1 MRLPVFC
8 SAAALAVSLAAWAAP
23 GGAQAAHSDHSAVGA
38 AKRPAFPRFDSA
50 AAVQAACDAGL
61 AAAARKVRWL
71 ERQAPTPSWVAAY
84 DDLNAVIEDASGPVT
99 FIVNVHPDPAVRDAA
114 QACEQRWQTFQ
125 STLGQNAKLY
135 RAARAVRPRD
145 AIDRALLKEAIDNFE
160 ESGVGLPPPQRQRAK
175 VINDRIGELGQQF
188 SRVLRD
194 DTTKLPFTEAE
205 LAGVPEAV
213 WKSKPRDEQGRFLLG
228 LDAPTAVP
236 VLERADDPRTRERMY
251 RARNTLG
258 GDGNIALL
266 GEMVRLRG
274 EYAALFGA
282 ASFADFTLRRRMAL
296 NTANTSRFLDEVRAA
311 VSTRERSELDELRQA
326 KAQHLGESQAQAQ
339 APQATRLERW
349 DVPYYT
355 ERLRRER
362 YTVDQNAFRP
372 YFPPQASL
380 DFVMK
385 LAEQLLGVRYVR
397 VPATLWH
404 PDVQAY
410 AATDVKTGRPLATLY
425 IDLYPR
431 DGKYNHAAVWSIQ
444 NGATRTGRLPL
455 AALVVNLDRQGLT
468 LDELETLL
476 HEMGHALHNNLSAT
490 RHSLQ
495 AGTSVLRDFVE
506 APSQML
512 EDWVYDKGV
521 LALFAAVCPACKPVP
536 NELLAK
542 AVAARN
548 DGKGVRTARQ
558 HLYASYDLAL
568 HSAVPSDPQ
577 RLWAAME
584 GATPLG
590 HVAGTQL
597 PASFEHLASG
607 YAAGYYGYLWSL
619 VVATDLRTAFS
630 GHRLDPVVGQRYR
643 STVLGQG
650 SQRPPADLVR
660 DFLGRDSNARAFFD
674 DLKR

>member
-8 SAAALAVSLAAWAAP
+8 CAAMLAVPLAAWAAP
-23 GGAQAAHSDHSAVGA
+23 GPAQSAVEA
-38 AKRPAFPRFDSA
+38 ANRPAFPRFERAD
-50 AAVQAACDAGL
+50 AVNAACDAGL
-61 AAAARKVRWL
+61 ATAARQVKRL
-71 ERQAPTPSWVAAY
+71 ERRAPTPSWVAAY

-125 STLGQNAKLY
+125 STLGQNATLY

-160 ESGVGLPPPQRQRAK
+160 ESGVGLPPAQRQRAK
-175 VINDRIGELGQQF
+175 AINDRVGELGQQF

-205 LAGVPEAV
+205 LVGVPEAV

-228 LDAPTAVP
+228 LDAPTAVS

-258 GDGNIALL
+258 GDTNIALL

-282 ASFADFTLRRRMAL
+282 AGHAEFTLRRRMAQ
-296 NTANTSRFLDEVRAA
+296 NTDNTGRFLDEVRAA
-311 VSTRERSELDELRQA
+311 VSTRERRELDELRQA
-326 KAQHLGESQAQAQ
+326 KAQHLRQAVD
-339 APQATRLERW
+339 ATGLARW
-349 DVPYYT
+349 DLPYHT

-410 AATDVKTGRPLATLY
+410 AATDAKTGRPLATLY

-431 DGKYNHAAVWSIQ
+431 DGKYNHAAVWSIR

-512 EDWVYDKGV
+512 EDWVYDKTV
-521 LALFAAVCPACKPVP
+521 LALFASVCPTCTPVP
-536 NELLAK
+536 DALLAK

-577 RLWAAME
+577 RLWEAME

-630 GHRLDPVVGQRYR
+630 GRRLDPVVGQRYR
-643 STVLGQG
+643 RTVLGQG

-660 DFLGRDSNARAFFD
+660 DFLGRDTNARAFFD
-674 DLKR
+674 DLKQ